1 MEELIVGWPSFEQMP
16 LFAGPNL
23 LLFYFGFFVPIRRL
37 ARHGAFDCGVEG
49 GYPILKS
56 TVVNRWCIFY
66 IFIGLVLL
74 VGNFLT
80 LPLHVE
86 LCLLCVAVFGHND
99 ARMAHR
105 IYSVYLS
112 PLAKMCDSFFTNPVV
127 VKKRKICN
135 ENTEGDDDDDEGGDC
150 SNNNA
155 NTTDYSADEDD
166 TVAFTGSNSGD
177 SIVCGIPPTDA
188 VVIDDDDEDNE
199 LAKQYMPPLE
209 NTAFVFG
216 RKKIHRRP
224 SVAHD

>member
-1 MEELIVGWPSFEQMP
+1 MP

-135 ENTEGDDDDDEGGDC
+135 ENTEGDDDDDDEGGDC